1 MLRKVRL
8 VPNQHCFTRGF
19 QHRISKPWVCPN
31 ATWVT
36 FLGNQ
41 QAKRCAA
48 LFLTQLSCL
57 PFSPSHSTSGVLMEF
72 RPDRSTVELTWL
84 GLR

>member
-8 VPNQHCFTRGF
+8 EPNQHCFTRGF

-41 QAKRCAA
+41 QAKRCAT
-48 LFLTQLSCL
+48 LFLTQLYY
-57 PFSPSHSTSGVLMEF
+57 PFALAFHK
-72 RPDRSTVELTWL
+72 RSADGIPTGAL
-84 GLR
+84 GC